1 MPKRLRDE
9 PIHVAP
15 DILAWRDENYNPRIC
30 DERTGNMINPYDIDG
45 KIYIYER
52 QVQEWFL
59 KRAASLVQRKQNN
72 FIVMM
77 IAVAYIE
84 GNEQYRRG
92 ESSNG
97 RSKKF
102 FRYGFQRIFHMSE
115 SENNKIDML
124 YNHLRC
130 GLFHNGM
137 SGDMVVLNRKLKE
150 PVVFSSRGT
159 IDINPKLFV
168 SAVLEDFRCYIES
181 LRDSSNER
189 LRTNFDSMF
198 DVV

>member
-1 MPKRLRDE
+1 MP
-9 PIHVAP
+9 
-15 DILAWRDENYNPRIC
+15 
-30 DERTGNMINPYDIDG
+30 
-45 KIYIYER
+45 
-52 QVQEWFL
+52 
-59 KRAASLVQRKQNN
+59 
-72 FIVMM
+72 
-77 IAVAYIE
+77 
-84 GNEQYRRG
+84 
-92 ESSNG
+92 
-97 RSKKF
+97 
-102 FRYGFQRIFHMSE
+102 E

-137 SGDMVVLNRKLKE
+137 SGDMVVLNRKQKE

-159 IDINPKLFV
+159 IDINPKLFL

-189 LRTNFDSMF
+189 LRANFDSMF